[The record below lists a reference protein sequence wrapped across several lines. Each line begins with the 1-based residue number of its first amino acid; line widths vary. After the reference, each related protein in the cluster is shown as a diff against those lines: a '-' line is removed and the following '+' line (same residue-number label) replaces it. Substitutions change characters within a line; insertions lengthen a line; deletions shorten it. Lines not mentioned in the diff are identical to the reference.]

1 MPMRCS
7 GSASLADKWQ
17 CAQPCASEPAPGK
30 DRIRG
35 SRIATL
41 RATRLGREEE
51 W

>member
-17 CAQPCASEPAPGK
+17 CAQPCAAETAPGK
-30 DRIRG
+30 DRNRG
-35 SRIATL
+35 GGIGRL
-41 RATRLGREEE
+41 RAIRLGREEE

>member
-7 GSASLADKWQ
+7 ESAFWWINGSAHSLAQ
-17 CAQPCASEPAPGK
+17 TAPGK

-35 SRIATL
+35 SAIARL

>member
-1 MPMRCS
+1 MPMSCS

-17 CAQPCASEPAPGK
+17 CAQPCAAETAPGK

-35 SRIATL
+35 SGIAGL
-41 RATRLGREEE
+41 RATRLGPKEE

>member
-17 CAQPCASEPAPGK
+17 CAQPCAAETAPGN

-35 SRIATL
+35 SGIARL
-41 RATRLGREEE
+41 RATPLGREQE